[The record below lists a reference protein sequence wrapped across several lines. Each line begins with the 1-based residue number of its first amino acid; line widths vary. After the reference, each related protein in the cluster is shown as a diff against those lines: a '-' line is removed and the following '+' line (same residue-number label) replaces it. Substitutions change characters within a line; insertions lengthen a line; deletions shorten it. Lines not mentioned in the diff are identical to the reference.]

1 MLTCYSRYFMSGA
14 AVALIVSNGWSMAAG
29 ATDED
34 DGPQTFREHC
44 ERLESAE
51 HDPYRVKAVA
61 SILYDPAP
69 VLADLRID
77 QFSKMRLEALV
88 RAFLIHPHQ
97 ARITRHIGGEDR
109 GETADG
115 SHQPV
120 QPALRRPSSIWA

>member
-77 QFSKMRLEALV
+77 QFTEMSLEPFMRPLLV
-88 RAFLIHPHQ
+88 GPHQ
-97 ARITRHIGGEDR
+97 PRISGHIGSEDR
-109 GETADG
+109 SETTDG
-115 SHQPV
+115 GHLGL
-120 QPALRRPSSIWA
+120 ALG

>member
-69 VLADLRID
+69 VLPDLY
-77 QFSKMRLEALV
+77 LL
-88 RAFLIHPHQ
+88 
-97 ARITRHIGGEDR
+97 
-109 GETADG
+109 
-115 SHQPV
+115 
-120 QPALRRPSSIWA
+120 